1 MLSPLVGFFARKSPR
16 RKNFSEVSPLLP
28 NKGQDVELAQWFY
41 LEGTGTVAEVTEG
54 EGEAKRTYS
63 KVTFTA
69 ANVVNNKGTELR
81 PAKTFTGEEYYEIEL
96 VRDDANA
103 VVGAWIKNPAFGDK
117 VTETVTDEASGTT
130 ATVVTGYTGFYTMKT
145 DADGAFALNDDN
157 TAGLLPYVQF
167 DTNGNPVAAGDAAA
181 TDDTLAMASYRL
193 TEPNLPEGHV
203 LTVFHN
209 GDKSSSPVWATNA
222 DSDAKRDIHR
232 SAMVDGY
239 DTAIVTSYPQFAA
252 TDKNGAIT
260 GADGKPVEQDGKGL
274 AEKTGFIVTANSSTP
289 AANTP
294 YTFSME
300 GVAYDV
306 ANQVFKREHVNTGLF
321 KAPTS
326 QITGIVWDDT
336 ESDDNT
342 APDGVRA
349 DDEQGLVGET
359 VLATQW
365 HYVPKGAAA
374 FAQIKTGD
382 DAGLVEWVAA
392 DGTKSTDDTAKASAV
407 GAWVQNIGFGSDW
420 VTTKATIVKDPTD
433 ITDQGKVVCIPVVS
447 NGENRA
453 DARNKMG
460 VVAVKTYA
468 AGGAQKVV
476 ADAKE
481 AAGYKLVDV
490 VDGEYVFDNLPTAVV
505 VLDANS
511 GIDEYFLAAY
521 RVELAAPKN
530 YLKSGYVKGE
540 RDPWHITTP
549 HQPVSFADADATAK
563 GLAVDSDVPGTKAG
577 VAGNADELDI
587 TDGAIK
593 ALYQSWPIQ
602 HRYAADGSVRA
613 NDGQVILAEVN
624 NGKTDGIQASFA
636 DIPVSNAMD
645 TADAATYQWTHP
657 VVTEVAGDVGEIA
670 PAYRAIGGYVWKDND
685 YKDGIYNLIPGTYED
700 MVNTG
705 MTIEL
710 KNPEKQPVPDRP
722 TRLYLRQWYYDPDR
736 TNGGNANPEADAP
749 ADHWFP
755 VPQGAFTE
763 YGNDRD
769 WSPTEATKAPFYYK
783 TVTTRNKSVTGKEA
797 DSYYQFDDLPVRVF
811 IDGKE
816 YLAGYTVAI
825 RGNADFK
832 PGNYEAQ
839 TSDYLVQ
846 NNLTAPD
853 YLVDQWNSKGLAN
866 VRGTSSFAYRYGP
879 ETFPLIRSQKFSS
892 NGDIHTMDSVIVLAG
907 STTADAKGA
916 RTGSTPYVVNSAD
929 KNGDAPLASFDL
941 AFGKNETRMNGGYIV
956 PPSAPIE
963 GYIWEDANYD
973 GIRQE
978 DVYDKDGNLVSEGER
993 GIGGVRIRLTKYYL
1007 DDTDKTGGPDGTWKR
1022 TYSLDEDGNRVLD
1035 PYYPFTTSYGTD
1047 PEEDLE
1053 LGQYRTDLVPTSFKK
1068 PDAQKLGEA
1077 SDREY
1082 LCGYTVAVA
1091 DTNPAD
1097 LYQQVPN
1104 EAIAGYTLTRPHV
1117 AGDLDDVVAAG
1128 DAEGM
1133 RTESDAFRYYTSEGL
1148 DALDSTTKAFGL
1160 VNRFIDMQD
1169 SVPAAGDTDKNA
1181 AFKNR
1186 VPAGRA
1192 DGMVIVAHEAVESST
1207 NDKTQKKYKGVTYD
1221 TDENVQVQQGGDGG
1235 FIKIPETSITGVVWD
1250 DSYSDQWAASNP
1262 VLDRA
1267 ERERSYDGIYQ
1278 PAFENGLPGRTVAL
1292 TQWHYV
1298 THDLWKSFALR
1309 HAHLVYNLLTKEDL
1323 EKLGIDKMDPIEA
1336 MKTIDKS
1343 TDATL
1348 ELAWQ
1353 LLYDRAEQGAAGDV
1367 RAARGDEGSLG
1378 FWVRTR
1384 AFGGDVTWKNNGTA
1398 ENPDWE
1404 RVVTYNPTK
1413 TETVRDGK
1421 VQYVINGDGDRT
1433 VTTGP
1438 LGLDYLGNVVDDLDP
1453 GTYAFYNLPTSWVGC
1468 GDEVHKEIEL
1478 APRYVG
1484 KADADKAGS
1493 TLVNADK
1500 ATDYPAGSAPMYGDT
1515 YSLASYEVEVDGL
1528 AHDGSDVEANG
1539 TSWMLTRYHAGNA
1552 DEVESDAASTDRFGV
1567 VNFAKY
1573 EGDGKTV
1580 RLGRTVTDR
1589 TVIAA
1594 EGGLEI
1600 AGTRTSVGDVDGE
1613 EHGGRIVVASE
1624 GVAEGENKTKLAHA
1638 SDFARVST
1646 EQLVRPD
1653 APLYGVAAYDWLT
1666 VDMETVVVDS
1676 IPDGNGGA
1684 WEHKVPLPK
1693 VVQGG
1698 DMGMVHPTLQSISG
1712 VLWNDENNNGIQD
1725 VTFDENGNV
1734 VEEEEA
1740 LDGYEVSLER
1750 YYFDGA
1756 NWVPDTTQWAAG
1768 NTASVA
1774 VTTTDR
1780 VLMERGTEKTK
1791 PTELGEDID
1800 GALTGTPDLY
1810 RSGTYRFDNLETA
1823 GLRNVNGTDTWVAY
1837 GYKVRVSDPRVTENE
1852 LFRAKYHLT
1861 GAGYRENSDLAG
1873 DNKLVEPD
1881 EYIILLETVADDG
1894 TTPDGLVSHES
1905 NIVYAPAS
1913 NNDDQTPN
1921 LVLDENGN
1929 PVLDADGK
1937 VQVKDPMTATVGGK
1951 TLVAYDLMM
1960 GASRDH
1966 NDGGLIKPPAYAI
1979 DGYVW
1984 EDADYDGLYN
1994 YNTETR
2000 VTTEKDGTKTEAD
2013 YLEYGYND
2021 KQVILKQYVLGADG
2035 TWKLNPHFGNDGNVM
2050 AEKVADGVTEAKTD
2064 TLNPTSG
2071 TYKVRNE
2078 AGQMVDA
2085 SPAERLTFTVPNST
2099 YLGGGKVAV
2108 LTGDNENLK
2117 ALAKNGTTE
2126 LHDVSGYYLFDQ
2138 LPTAVRTWNADTGTY
2153 EYALASYTVEVNG
2166 EKTADGMASLLVT
2179 TFEAETTAH
2188 DVVNSRVQPMVT
2200 AEEQN
2205 ADTNTDG
2212 MADVWSRYET
2222 NNYPVFL
2229 DEQNIQ
2235 TADEVHSDG
2244 SCTIKECETVEGEI
2258 SKNNAAWR
2266 IVLAGL
2272 ADGVSWA
2279 NQRTAYGWS
2288 EKHEAVDANGR
2299 PTTET
2304 VTGTFDYDFAI
2315 GQNQNAMNAG
2325 FVPPDRSS
2333 LVGQAWYDE
2342 DYDGKNDSDTSDD
2355 RIDTD
2360 DRDKTEQGVEG
2371 LRVILTQYYFV
2382 PTYDNHG
2389 NQLLEDE
2396 DNNVFF
2402 LDRDRANDDY
2412 PDGQLHL
2419 VESRGGNV
2427 VSGAD
2432 DKVYL
2437 VRSGRTYDY
2446 DALYKA
2452 GVREL
2457 KDSGYWVE
2465 NTNLNGGRQY
2475 KDGED
2480 VEVPETPVEPENPNP
2495 TDPENPGET
2504 TDPENPSPV
2513 EPGTGE
2519 DAGIRIVA
2527 EPAMRSF
2534 SLARMALAAT
2544 EETEGFADGE
2554 STEVTDPGEETC
2566 THENKTY
2573 TGNKNGTH
2581 DWTCDAEG
2589 CTASATN
2596 EACSDGDGDGRC
2608 DGCGDCLHLHD
2619 RTYTYK
2625 DADVHTVTCAD
2636 CNEVLGEEPHA
2647 DANGNGMCDGCGA
2660 DVCKHT
2666 ELEWKDNFDNTHTSV
2681 CKICGKQTS
2690 TAAHVDAKH
2699 NDEAG
2704 TEGPDGRCDVCG
2716 GLIIEDHQL
2725 WTYTDAEGVYDFDNL
2740 PGYVLVSSEVDHPA
2754 APGEDIDKVFQ
2765 PYGVANANGTA
2776 LSTSDLVA
2784 LQKRPVS
2791 VGMIRQL
2798 SASEIVSLSAS
2809 QVEAIKA
2816 DADMMAAYEARQTE
2830 LAASDPAFTSATP
2843 YLTGY
2848 AIKVVD
2854 DSGEYVAS
2862 RFHVEGAGT
2871 GDNSDLTSFESS
2883 LTDNVNAENEKVN
2896 EVYAVVAEKIADDAD
2911 LTGGILSSAYAVRYL
2926 KTNYDLANRM
2936 YYKRAFDAGLT
2947 KQLPVLIDGNVWNDV
2962 NSDGLMDEEEERIEG
2977 AVVRLVR
2984 YWYDETGIGY
2994 WEQVPGQTPGGDG
3007 SFENSGLTR
3016 EEYDEIVA
3024 MADPFK
3030 LDEGETMTSEEQKA
3044 AADAMTAYINELYA
3058 SVAAMPEG
3066 AARAEAAT
3074 KNLMKLN
3081 VLYHNHT
3088 EFLTSYME
3096 VIPGEDEDAGDVGTG
3111 GEPAAQAEGDVA
3123 GDGETT
3129 EPAGVEELVI
3139 YSAWANANRDLTV
3152 LVGAETPEEEK
3163 GVWRRDWTFTQDMLE
3178 DLTGRHDL
3186 SKDGLGTNYPYLPL
3200 TADEALAV
3208 ADDDEKFFDQN
3219 GYEYVPGA
3227 GFDRTDENGHWQ
3239 FLAYGTGTHQASSDS
3254 AAFKVLFS
3262 YRAEIVSYPD
3272 EDVWAPTLQHIGKT
3286 VNDWINSDFD
3296 DETQALKPNVE
3307 DAASHAGDYT
3317 LPATDN
3323 LNEAMRKAGD
3333 LIVLTRL
3340 ADESE
3345 SSTTSGAYATYASQP
3360 GGSEDVE
3367 CEHVDED
3374 TATTAADGLCDKCGL
3389 CLHEKDEN
3397 GLCTVEGCQ
3406 HIGMECCGTAT
3417 PTEPGEDEGDGDGDE
3432 GDTPVIDVT
3441 KPEGGDTTQ
3450 PSEGDGGEVET
3461 FTTRVMA
3468 ASAVDARADTN
3479 TNTGNGIYSDDYVT
3493 EMLAWIATATQDDLD
3508 NMDQQRHDAIFG
3520 KHQKDAAG
3528 NLLYLE
3534 TTIENGKEVEKVV
3547 TNETNVTTGEPNL
3560 PYYDN
3565 TGSQRLYEAY
3575 QARVASLVGDNQ
3587 WSDLNWFSSLAHGYG
3602 LFRIAQ
3608 AHIAGVVWQD
3618 DNYNGIQ
3625 DAGENVRIPNV
3636 PVSLKRYW
3644 FGTDATGTGWHLDE
3658 TFSQTTVSDGQGHWI
3673 FDNLDVAGKRMV
3685 GGKETTVLYGFE
3697 VTVDDL
3703 PKGYGVTHM
3712 NRGTAT
3718 TDSDLNEDTKLIEP
3732 GDPQGGLIVL
3742 AQPSDRRD
3750 LVGNGAAYILG
3761 PNGTV
3766 WVISLSEDSD
3776 YNDTGLVPYALAAI
3790 AGVVFDDPE
3799 ADGLQDDTAVAVPGQ
3814 KVYLDRMVID
3824 VDAVGFNG
3832 ASYAPTALAAVEG
3845 QKVRSDDGWAE
3856 VASME
3861 TDVDGAYRFDGLPMV
3876 DGNDKPY
3883 LYRVR
3888 SYMPDGKE
3896 WVAINAGSDENNDSD
3911 WGEAANSVIGAG
3923 GRVGITPAMSVL
3935 GAFQTV
3941 RTTPNAYGQ
3950 KFNLLV
3956 PYNWVPEDGR
3966 SVDLGMTGDAD
3977 AWRTLVFT
3985 TPWGTRLFY
3994 VKLPQTGDELL
4005 PWMVGLALVAALG
4018 LVLAVA
4024 ARRRDDDDEE
4034 EEETPEE

>member
-1 MLSPLVGFFARKSPR
+1 M
-16 RKNFSEVSPLLP
+16 
-28 NKGQDVELAQWFY
+28 
-41 LEGTGTVAEVTEG
+41 
-54 EGEAKRTYS
+54 
-63 KVTFTA
+63 
-69 ANVVNNKGTELR
+69 
-81 PAKTFTGEEYYEIEL
+81 
-96 VRDDANA
+96 
-103 VVGAWIKNPAFGDK
+103 
-117 VTETVTDEASGTT
+117 
-130 ATVVTGYTGFYTMKT
+130 
-145 DADGAFALNDDN
+145 
-157 TAGLLPYVQF
+157 
-167 DTNGNPVAAGDAAA
+167 
-181 TDDTLAMASYRL
+181 
-193 TEPNLPEGHV
+193 
-203 LTVFHN
+203 
-209 GDKSSSPVWATNA
+209 
-222 DSDAKRDIHR
+222 
-232 SAMVDGY
+232 
-239 DTAIVTSYPQFAA
+239 
-252 TDKNGAIT
+252 
-260 GADGKPVEQDGKGL
+260 
-274 AEKTGFIVTANSSTP
+274 
-289 AANTP
+289 
-294 YTFSME
+294 
-300 GVAYDV
+300 
-306 ANQVFKREHVNTGLF
+306 
-321 KAPTS
+321 
-326 QITGIVWDDT
+326 
-336 ESDDNT
+336 
-342 APDGVRA
+342 
-349 DDEQGLVGET
+349 
-359 VLATQW
+359 
-365 HYVPKGAAA
+365 
-374 FAQIKTGD
+374 
-382 DAGLVEWVAA
+382 
-392 DGTKSTDDTAKASAV
+392 
-407 GAWVQNIGFGSDW
+407 
-420 VTTKATIVKDPTD
+420 
-433 ITDQGKVVCIPVVS
+433 
-447 NGENRA
+447 
-453 DARNKMG
+453 
-460 VVAVKTYA
+460 
-468 AGGAQKVV
+468 
-476 ADAKE
+476 
-481 AAGYKLVDV
+481 
-490 VDGEYVFDNLPTAVV
+490 
-505 VLDANS
+505 
-511 GIDEYFLAAY
+511 
-521 RVELAAPKN
+521 
-530 YLKSGYVKGE
+530 
-540 RDPWHITTP
+540 
-549 HQPVSFADADATAK
+549 
-563 GLAVDSDVPGTKAG
+563 
-577 VAGNADELDI
+577 
-587 TDGAIK
+587 
-593 ALYQSWPIQ
+593 
-602 HRYAADGSVRA
+602 
-613 NDGQVILAEVN
+613 
-624 NGKTDGIQASFA
+624 
-636 DIPVSNAMD
+636 
-645 TADAATYQWTHP
+645 
-657 VVTEVAGDVGEIA
+657 
-670 PAYRAIGGYVWKDND
+670 
-685 YKDGIYNLIPGTYED
+685 
-700 MVNTG
+700 
-705 MTIEL
+705 
-710 KNPEKQPVPDRP
+710 
-722 TRLYLRQWYYDPDR
+722 
-736 TNGGNANPEADAP
+736 
-749 ADHWFP
+749 
-755 VPQGAFTE
+755 
-763 YGNDRD
+763 
-769 WSPTEATKAPFYYK
+769 
-783 TVTTRNKSVTGKEA
+783 
-797 DSYYQFDDLPVRVF
+797 
-811 IDGKE
+811 
-816 YLAGYTVAI
+816 
-825 RGNADFK
+825 
-832 PGNYEAQ
+832 
-839 TSDYLVQ
+839 
-846 NNLTAPD
+846 
-853 YLVDQWNSKGLAN
+853 
-866 VRGTSSFAYRYGP
+866 
-879 ETFPLIRSQKFSS
+879 
-892 NGDIHTMDSVIVLAG
+892 
-907 STTADAKGA
+907 
-916 RTGSTPYVVNSAD
+916 
-929 KNGDAPLASFDL
+929 
-941 AFGKNETRMNGGYIV
+941 
-956 PPSAPIE
+956 
-963 GYIWEDANYD
+963 
-973 GIRQE
+973 
-978 DVYDKDGNLVSEGER
+978 
-993 GIGGVRIRLTKYYL
+993 
-1007 DDTDKTGGPDGTWKR
+1007 
-1022 TYSLDEDGNRVLD
+1022 LD

-1068 PDAQKLGEA
+1068 PDAQKLDEA

-1148 DALDSTTKAFGL
+1148 DALDSATKAFGL

-1384 AFGGDVTWKNNGTA
+1384 AFGGDVTWKNNGTV
-1398 ENPDWE
+1398 EDPEWE
-1404 RVVTYNPTK
+1404 RVVSYNPTE
-1413 TETVRDGK
+1413 TETVRDGQVQK
-1421 VQYVINGDGDRT
+1421 VVNGDGDRT

-1438 LGLDYLGNVVDDLDP
+1438 LGLDYQGNVVDDLDP

-1484 KADADKAGS
+1484 KADAADAGT

-1539 TSWMLTRYHAGNA
+1539 TSWMLTRYHAGKA
-1552 DEVESDAASTDRFGV
+1552 DEVESDVASTDRFGV

-1594 EGGLEI
+1594 EGDLEI

-1624 GVAEGENKTKLAHA
+1624 GVTEGENKTKLAHA

-1740 LDGYEVSLER
+1740 LDGYEVTLER

-1756 NWVPDTTQWAAG
+1756 NWVPDTTKWAAG
-1768 NTASVA
+1768 NTASAA

-1780 VLMERGTEKTK
+1780 VLIERDTDKTK

-1994 YNTETR
+1994 YNTEER
-2000 VTTEKDGTKTEAD
+2000 TTLSKDGKKITED
-2013 YLEYGYND
+2013 FIEYGYNN
-2021 KQVILKQYVLGADG
+2021 KQVILKQWLYENGKWVQN
-2035 TWKLNPHFGNDGNVM
+2035 KNFGDDENVK
-2050 AEKVADGVTEAKTD
+2050 AANIGEPTAK
-2064 TLNPTSG
+2064 TLNP
-2071 TYKVRNE
+2071 
-2078 AGQMVDA
+2078 DA
-2085 SPAERLTFTVPNST
+2085 ATINGLTPGARLTYTIPNST
-2099 YLGGGKVAV
+2099 YLGAGEVAV
-2108 LTGDNENLK
+2108 LTGDNLNLV
-2117 ALAKNGTTE
+2117 AKDKEGNE
-2126 LHDVSGYYLFDQ
+2126 LTMQKDGAEVPAYVSGYYLFDE
-2138 LPTAVRTWNADTGTY
+2138 LPTAVRQWNPTTKTY
-2153 EYALASYTVEVNG
+2153 DYTLVSYTVEVNG
-2166 EKTADGMASLLVT
+2166 KKSDEGMASLLVT
-2179 TFEAETTAH
+2179 TNEAQTTAH

-2200 AEEQN
+2200 EAEQN
-2205 ADTNTDG
+2205 PATNKDGLVDLWSMYDAD
-2212 MADVWSRYET
+2212 
-2222 NNYPVFL
+2222 NYPVFL
-2229 DEQNIQ
+2229 SQSEIQ
-2235 TADEVHSDG
+2235 TGAEAHHGDACGVKDYP
-2244 SCTIKECETVEGEI
+2244 CTTVEGEI
-2258 SKNNAAWR
+2258 TKNNAAWR
-2266 IVLAGL
+2266 IILAGK
-2272 ADGVSWA
+2272 ADDVDQPTFALRGG
-2279 NQRTAYGWS
+2279 QTAAY
-2288 EKHEAVDANGR
+2288 HVDGLTAEGDAKA
-2299 PTTET
+2299 PM
-2304 VTGTFDYDFAI
+2304 VYDFAI

-2333 LVGQAWYDE
+2333 LVGQAWFDE
-2342 DYDGKNDSDTSDD
+2342 NYDGKNDADTSDD

-2360 DRDKTEQGVEG
+2360 DRDKTEQGVGG
-2371 LRVILTQYYFV
+2371 LRVVLTQYYFV
-2382 PTYDNHG
+2382 PDRDEHG
-2389 NQLLEDE
+2389 HQMLEDE
-2396 DNNVFF
+2396 DGNVFY
-2402 LDRDRANDDY
+2402 LDTTSHGENNQY
-2412 PDGQLHL
+2412 PNGELRL
-2419 VESRGGNV
+2419 VENRGKNV
-2427 VSGAD
+2427 VEGD
-2432 DKVYL
+2432 GGKVYL
-2437 VRSGRTYDY
+2437 IRSGRTYDY
-2446 DALYKA
+2446 DALYAA
-2452 GVREL
+2452 GIRTMV
-2457 KDSGYWVE
+2457 DSGYWVE
-2465 NTNLNGGRQY
+2465 NTNLNGGFQY
-2475 KDGED
+2475 REGVSPEPPA
-2480 VEVPETPVEPENPNP
+2480 EEEESPAQPSTPET
-2495 TDPENPGET
+2495 GE
-2504 TDPENPSPV
+2504 EEAVVS
-2513 EPGTGE
+2513 
-2519 DAGIRIVA
+2519 RIVTQPVVSTA
-2527 EPAMRSF
+2527 A
-2534 SLARMALAAT
+2534 LMALAGDEGTGDGT
-2544 EETEGFADGE
+2544 EVGGD
-2554 STEVTDPGEETC
+2554 STEVIVPGTDSACIHDQVT
-2566 THENKTY
+2566 T
-2573 TGNKNGTH
+2573 TGHKDGTH
-2581 DWTCDAEG
+2581 DWTCDACGEQHL
-2589 CTASATN
+2589 N
-2596 EACSDGDGDGRC
+2596 EPCSDGN
-2608 DGCGDCLHLHD
+2608 
-2619 RTYTYK
+2619 
-2625 DADVHTVTCAD
+2625 A
-2636 CNEVLGEEPHA
+2636 
-2647 DANGNGMCDGCGA
+2647 
-2660 DVCKHT
+2660 
-2666 ELEWKDNFDNTHTSV
+2666 
-2681 CKICGKQTS
+2681 
-2690 TAAHVDAKH
+2690 
-2699 NDEAG
+2699 
-2704 TEGPDGRCDVCG
+2704 TEGVAADGRCDVCG
-2716 GLIIEDHQL
+2716 DCLHLEKKFVMKDADTHDIVCADETCNMVLDNAEHADKNHDDVCDDCGADVSCDHVDTPKKYVKNGSGDTHDVICEECNEKIGTESHEPGAYVDKKNNTHKAACKWCSEEYPNPDSSTGVDHVDADHDSKCDQCGGFVIAKHQL
-2725 WTYTDAEGVYDFDNL
+2725 WTRTDAEGIYDFDNL
-2740 PGYVLVSSEVDHPA
+2740 PGYVLVGSDVDVPA
-2754 APGEDIDKVFQ
+2754 KPEDKITSVYQ
-2765 PYGVANANGTA
+2765 PYGVANAQGTA
-2776 LSTSDLVA
+2776 LSTSDLKLLHARAVDEKMIA
-2784 LQKRPVS
+2784 L
-2791 VGMIRQL
+2791 L
-2798 SASEIVSLSAS
+2798 NAEEIKSLSAE
-2809 QVEAIKA
+2809 QMATIVDPANA
-2816 DADMMAAYEARQTE
+2816 DLKAAYDKRQEE
-2830 LAASDPAFTSATP
+2830 LKAADPKFKTATP

-2848 AIKVVD
+2848 SIKVVD
-2854 DSGEYVAS
+2854 DTGKYVAS
-2862 RFHVEGAGT
+2862 RFHVDGVNV
-2871 GDNSDLTSFESS
+2871 GDNSDLTTFDSQ
-2883 LTDNVNAENEKVN
+2883 LADNVNDNNKST
-2896 EVYAVVAEKIADDAD
+2896 EVYAVVAEEIDKDAD
-2911 LTGGILSSAYAVRYL
+2911 LNAGILSSAYAVTYRQN
-2926 KTNYDLANRM
+2926 NYDLANRM

-2947 KQLPVLIDGNVWNDV
+2947 KRMPVLIDGNVWNDV
-2962 NSDGLMDEEEERIEG
+2962 DSDGVMQEDEERIPG
-2977 AVVRLVR
+2977 TVVRLQR
-2984 YWYDETGIGY
+2984 YWYDETGAGY
-2994 WEQVPGQTPGGDG
+2994 WDVEPGDG
-3007 SFENSGLTR
+3007 SYKDSGLTE
-3016 EEYDEIVA
+3016 EEYSEIVKLC
-3024 MADPFK
+3024 ADLARTWDVK
-3030 LDEGETMTSEEQKA
+3030 NDEGKTSDTPSGGTDAGKTKGANDTEEGDELTYEAAVSEMLAYLNGIESDIESLADATSEEKYEGYHKA
-3044 AADAMTAYINELYA
+3044 NWKLDALRKEEKAHKITINAVVNNDTGEHELYNA
-3058 SVAAMPEG
+3058 FEACAALLDEHTPD
-3066 AARAEAAT
+3066 AE
-3074 KNLMKLN
+3074 
-3081 VLYHNHT
+3081 
-3088 EFLTSYME
+3088 
-3096 VIPGEDEDAGDVGTG
+3096 
-3111 GEPAAQAEGDVA
+3111 
-3123 GDGETT
+3123 
-3129 EPAGVEELVI
+3129 
-3139 YSAWANANRDLTV
+3139 R
-3152 LVGAETPEEEK
+3152 
-3163 GVWRRDWTFTQDMLE
+3163 GVWRRDWTFTQDEVYGLK
-3178 DLTGRHDL
+3178 GVHDL
-3186 SKDGLGTNYPYLPL
+3186 SRENLGWHDYDPLTEREAFALADESDIRARWASADEPSYPYAPGC
-3200 TADEALAV
+3200 A
-3208 ADDDEKFFDQN
+3208 FD
-3219 GYEYVPGA
+3219 V
-3227 GFDRTDENGHWQ
+3227 TDENGYWE
-3239 FLAYGTGTHQASSDS
+3239 FMSYGTGEHQALGEP
-3254 AAFKVLFS
+3254 FKVLFS
-3262 YRAEIVSYPD
+3262 YKAEIVSYPD
-3272 EDVWAPTLQHIGKT
+3272 ADVWAPTLQHVDDT
-3286 VNDWINSDFD
+3286 VNDWVNSDFD
-3296 DETQALKPNVE
+3296 DDTQGLRPNVK
-3307 DAASHAGDYT
+3307 DQLHAGDFV
-3317 LPATDN
+3317 LPS
-3323 LNEAMRKAGD
+3323 LLEEAGKKAGD
-3333 LIVLTRL
+3333 LIILSRPAT
-3340 ADESE
+3340 STE
-3345 SSTTSGAYATYASQP
+3345 SSHTSGAYANYGDAP
-3360 GGSEDVE
+3360 EEPEEPVE
-3367 CEHVDED
+3367 PIEPIDPTDPCEHED
-3374 TATTAADGLCDKCGL
+3374 LLTKGEDGAMTDGADGFCDKCGD
-3389 CLHEKDEN
+3389 CLHEKDSET
-3397 GLCTVEGCQ
+3397 GLCADPDCDHAGP
-3406 HIGMECCGTAT
+3406 CCKGEPT
-3417 PTEPGEDEGDGDGDE
+3417 PGADVNVNPGEE
-3432 GDTPVIDVT
+3432 
-3441 KPEGGDTTQ
+3441 
-3450 PSEGDGGEVET
+3450 ET
-3461 FTTRVMA
+3461 FSTQVFTAAAAA
-3468 ASAVDARADTN
+3468 ASAAAFAADATTGAGAN
-3479 TNTGNGIYSDDYVT
+3479 TKPTYPESFIKEVT
-3493 EMLAWIATATQDDLD
+3493 DWLDTATMDDLE
-3508 NMDQQRHDAIFG
+3508 NMSDGYRLAIFG
-3520 KHQKDAAG
+3520 NQKKNAAG
-3528 NLLYLE
+3528 ELLYLD
-3534 TTIENGKEVEKVV
+3534 ENDAEKTV
-3547 TNETNVTTGEPNL
+3547 TDGGDPTRPVYDGTGDPEL
-3560 PYYDN
+3560 FDA
-3565 TGSQRLYEAY
+3565 YEARY
-3575 QARVASLVGDNQ
+3575 AELTGDNL
-3587 WSDLNWFSSLAHGYG
+3587 WSDLNWKSSLAHGYG

-3703 PKGYGVTHM
+3703 PRGYGVTHM

-3799 ADGLQDDTAVAVPGQ
+3799 ADGLQDETAVAVPGQ

-3896 WVAINAGSDENNDSD
+3896 WVAINVGGNENNDSD
-3911 WGEAANSVIGAG
+3911 WGEAANSVVGAG
-3923 GRVGITPAMSVL
+3923 GRAGITPAMSVL

-4024 ARRRDDDDEE
+4024 ARRRDDDDDE